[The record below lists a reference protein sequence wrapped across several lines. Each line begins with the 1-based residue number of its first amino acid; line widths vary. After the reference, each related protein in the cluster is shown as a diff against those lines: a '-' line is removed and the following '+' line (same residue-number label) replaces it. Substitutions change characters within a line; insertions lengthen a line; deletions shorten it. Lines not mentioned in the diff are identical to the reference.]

1 MSGTGASARGRPS
14 RRGYH
19 PAVDP
24 QILIVAG
31 FVALAAGVLTLL
43 SFGSGYRLGRLLAAT
58 PIVPI
63 AAAVEAAESGRAGY
77 VAVEGR
83 IDSETAFTD
92 AADRP
97 LVCRRTRVELHR
109 RGRWVTVEDGREAVP
124 FSLREG
130 LEEIAVDQDALGP
143 GLVVL
148 PRESTGIAGDLAD
161 RVPAGTAPDTRAR
174 IVIQQVSA
182 VEHAI
187 ALGVPTRRANGS
199 IVLTAGTGRPLILST
214 LERDEAMRVLAGG
227 GRWRATSVAL
237 LLGAGVVLVVVGL
250 LMASAQA
257 LLG

>member
-1 MSGTGASARGRPS
+1 VPAARGSGADLPTAAIIR
-14 RRGYH
+14 
-19 PAVDP
+19 AVDP

-31 FVALAAGVLTLL
+31 FIALAAGVLALL

-58 PIVPI
+58 PTVPI
-63 AAAVEAAESGRAGY
+63 AAALAAAQTGRAGY

-83 IDSETAFTD
+83 IDSEAAFAD

-97 LVCRRTRVELHR
+97 LVCRRTRVELRR

-130 LEEIAVDQDALGP
+130 LDQIAVDTDALGP

-148 PRESTGIAGDLAD
+148 PRESTGVAGDLGD
-161 RVPAGTAPDTRAR
+161 RVPAGTAPDTPARA
-174 IVIQQVSA
+174 VIQQVSA
-182 VEHAI
+182 VEHAVV
-187 ALGVPTRRANGS
+187 LGVPTRREDGS
-199 IVLTAGTGRPLILST
+199 VVLTAGAGRPLILST

-227 GRWRATSVAL
+227 GRWRATSVVL
-237 LLGAGVVLVVVGL
+237 LLGAGLALVVGGL
-250 LMASAQA
+250 VTASARA